1 MTANDL
7 ERPLGRYQQKLPT
20 LFLIWIAL
28 SAISPHPDLYKGWFH
43 LAMSLPVLAMMVV
56 GRVRIDTTDTLL
68 RVCVGLLLYTTL
80 GSLIVSQ
87 ADWSQH
93 LHALRWS
100 FETLLLVLVLFL
112 AVPPLLRDPHFLGR
126 FLLTCII
133 LGSLSA
139 LIIFGVFQGFAGR
152 LSGIGALYQP
162 IEGVSVL
169 IIYLC
174 IGAFLLWQKRNEL
187 TWKDQALLF
196 SALILTC
203 ACTLLSGSRG
213 PTLALALVVAYALLV
228 GAIAHRHWKILLAA
242 TGCLVIALV
251 GVLWL
256 YGLENLIKVMVE
268 RGTSYRLLLWSAHL
282 QHPPESLL
290 FGHGAATDL
299 ESTAAGLK
307 IYKESGIGTAQPH
320 NLFIGTFAQTGLVG
334 LGLLLLLLGTVLRGI
349 YTARTSATAK
359 WYMLGIFAAVM
370 LLVTTNT
377 YTLIIS
383 VKTIWLYTWLP
394 LIFLWLW
401 SRQTHHSRAD
411 TQ

>member
-1 MTANDL
+1 MTANDQ

-43 LAMSLPVLAMMVV
+43 LAMSIPLLVV
-56 GRVRIDTTDTLL
+56 MATGRLRIDTTDTLL
-68 RVCVGLLLYTTL
+68 RVCMGLLLYTSV
-80 GSLIVSQ
+80 GSLIISH

-100 FETLLLVLVLFL
+100 FETFLLIFVLFL
-112 AVPPLLRDPHFLGR
+112 ALPPLLKNPLFLGR

-133 LGSLSA
+133 LGSISA
-139 LIIFGVFQGFAGR
+139 LIIFGVFQNFSGR

-169 IIYLC
+169 IVYLS
-174 IGAFLLWQKRNEL
+174 IGAFLLWQKRYKL
-187 TWKDQALLF
+187 TWRDQTLLF

-213 PTLALALVVAYALLV
+213 PTLALAMIVIYCLLV
-228 GAIAHRHWKILLAA
+228 GAIAHRHWKTLLTTTA
-242 TGCLVIALV
+242 CLMIALA

-256 YGLENLIKVMVE
+256 YGVDNFIEVMVE
-268 RGTSYRLLLWSAHL
+268 RGTSYRLLLWQAHL

-299 ESTAAGLK
+299 ETTTAGLK
-307 IYKESGIGTAQPH
+307 VYKEAGIGTAQPH
-320 NLFIGTFAQTGLVG
+320 NLFIGTFAQGGLVG
-334 LGLLLLLLGTVLRGI
+334 LALLLLLLGTVLRGI
-349 YTARTSATAK
+349 YRANTSTTAK
-359 WYMLGIFAAVM
+359 WYMLGIFGGVM
-370 LLVTTNT
+370 MLVTTNT

-401 SRQTHHSRAD
+401 SRQTHHTDSP
-411 TQ
+411 